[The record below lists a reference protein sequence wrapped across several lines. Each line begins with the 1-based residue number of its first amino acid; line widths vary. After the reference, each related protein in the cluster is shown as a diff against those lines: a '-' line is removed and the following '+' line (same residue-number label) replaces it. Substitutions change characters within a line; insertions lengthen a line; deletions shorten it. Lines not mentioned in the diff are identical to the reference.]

1 MHDPIAIELD
11 EDERWVVFRRTRRE
25 QRGEFARD
33 LMQLPPGF
41 TLPDVLEA
49 ALATGLVTR
58 KKSALLLEA
67 TTGCNAL
74 ASYIDAML
82 GYFAAPG
89 KPSRRLARIVE
100 LVREGYE
107 LEESLPLWSFAWLDV
122 IVREEI
128 AEAAREQVDPWGADR
143 LELEF
148 TAIRDRRVAD
158 VLEVDQ
164 RRTGA
169 EELRLAKSKRTRR
182 QVRKGKGKTG

>member
-41 TLPDVLEA
+41 TLPDVFEA
-49 ALATGLVTR
+49 ALATGLVVR
-58 KKSALLLEA
+58 KKSSLFLEA

-82 GYFAAPG
+82 AYFTAPG
-89 KPSRRLARIVE
+89 KPSRGLARIVE
-100 LVREGYE
+100 QVREGFE
-107 LEESLPLWSFAWLDV
+107 VDESLPLWSFAWLDL

-143 LELEF
+143 LKLEF
-148 TAIRDRRVAD
+148 AAIRDRRVT
-158 VLEVDQ
+158 EVVEVH
-164 RRTGA
+164 RMRTET
-169 EELRLAKSKRTRR
+169 EERRLAKSERARGG
-182 QVRKGKGKTG
+182 VRKRKGKTG